1 MINLTGAVSMP
12 ARMLI
17 EENTCELISTLIT
30 NLLKSENKYSV
41 ICSMA
46 VFLLKLNT
54 SGKILVSSEKLS
66 KAVVVLNFEGFRVK
80 L

>member
-1 MINLTGAVSMP
+1 MP
-12 ARMLI
+12 AGMLI

-46 VFLLKLNT
+46 VFLLKLNA